1 MNYEPFMRVAI
12 EEARKSTSED
22 PGYVHPYVGVV
33 ILQDGKVVVTAYRN
47 ENGKGSHGEYIAL
60 RKAEEFP
67 YIDTV
72 ITTLE
77 PCTYRSNH
85 STAHISS
92 ARPCAERIA
101 EARIKTVIV
110 GMTDPNPRIRGKG
123 IQYLRE
129 SGIEVF
135 EGILEEA
142 IRELNAEF
150 IEKYT
155 RKR

>member
-1 MNYEPFMRVAI
+1 MYYEHFMRLAI

-22 PGYVHPYVGVV
+22 LMHVHPYVGVV

-47 ENGKGSHGEYIAL
+47 ENGKGSHGEYLAL
-60 RKAEEFP
+60 RKAEGYTF
-67 YIDTV
+67 DTLV
-72 ITTLE
+72 TTLE

-85 STAHISS
+85 SSTHISS
-92 ARPCAERIA
+92 ARPCAERIT
-101 EARIKTVIV
+101 EAKVRTVIV
-110 GMTDPNPRIRGKG
+110 GITDPNPRIRGKG
-123 IQYLRE
+123 IHYLRE

-155 RKR
+155 PKR

>member
-12 EEARKSTSED
+12 KEARKSTSED
-22 PGYVHPYVGVV
+22 PGRVHPYVGVV
-33 ILQDGKVVVTAYRN
+33 ILQDGKVVVKAHRN
-47 ENGKGSHGEYIAL
+47 ENGKGSHGEYFAL
-60 RKAEEFP
+60 RKAEGHP
-67 YIDTV
+67 YIDTIV
-72 ITTLE
+72 TTLE

-85 STAHISS
+85 SSTHSSS

-101 EARIKTVIV
+101 ESRIKTVII

-123 IQYLRE
+123 ILYLRE
-129 SGIEVF
+129 NGIEVV

-142 IRELNAEF
+142 IRDLNAEF

-155 RKR
+155 PKR